1 MKSLRNF
8 LGNPNGKMCLIIIT
22 ALSVFIIMSSIYS
35 VNNIDE
41 NINPN
46 SPMGNRPI
54 PEARNR
60 SHIEGTGFAFLALGA
75 QANQMNCPAAIESL
89 ARFSGWNGDVYLIT
103 DQEYCFNPDD
113 IVRHSGLPPEKFH
126 YIVTD
131 ENFNQGGYDFEHP
144 KIGFRM
150 ARVRSLNMKT
160 KLFELIKD
168 PKIHTIAY
176 VDCDI
181 LFTQPQCAQEFISTG
196 PNWEDFPIRFS
207 HVFRNNQ
214 GELEDIHAG
223 SFVIHR
229 EHSKQA
235 LKMWHD
241 QIALG
246 TDEGDN
252 DAYMRVYRTFE
263 ADHHDANKAISSTA
277 AKAKHLRRQL
287 SHSPFTSNLNTS
299 TSSIAASA
307 TAVATTSSAASSA
320 QEVRSAASIAGDAI
334 THSNA
339 HDSNTLIQAKVH
351 AKKVHNPL
359 EPGEISRGISTDYT
373 DQRNWFEK
381 FIELE
386 NSHEFC
392 MQHIP
397 KARCARYGRK
407 KIQHYVDRF
416 HLKTYAGGHMYCTS
430 AFLRSFLYG
439 WAPLGYLPFCP
450 KMEQIL

>member
-1 MKSLRNF
+1 MKNLRSF

-22 ALSVFIIMSSIYS
+22 ALSVFIILSSIYS

-60 SHIEGTGFAFLALGA
+60 SHIEGAGFAFLALGA

-103 DQEYCFNPDD
+103 DQQYCFNPDE

-126 YIVTD
+126 YVVTD

-160 KLFELIKD
+160 KLFELIND

-181 LFTQPQCAQEFISTG
+181 LFTQPQCAQEFVSTG
-196 PNWEDFPIRFS
+196 PSWEDFPIRFS
-207 HVFRNNQ
+207 HVFRNRQ

-252 DAYMRVYRTFE
+252 DAYMRVYQTFE
-263 ADHHDANKAISSTA
+263 TDHRTENKAA
-277 AKAKHLRRQL
+277 AG
-287 SHSPFTSNLNTS
+287 
-299 TSSIAASA
+299 AAAGAGA
-307 TAVATTSSAASSA
+307 TVATT
-320 QEVRSAASIAGDAI
+320 EGDSIS
-334 THSNA
+334 HSNA
-339 HDSNTLIQAKVH
+339 HDSNSLIQAQVH
-351 AKKVHNPL
+351 AKKVHNPM

-386 NSHEFC
+386 NNHEFC